1 MKWEVLNLRTPS
13 LSAYVIAFLPMLL
26 SVLFLA
32 RAVLMDKSVAGI
44 LLFLSRVI
52 ALYILSIILNA
63 SFSQM
68 DSKIPLLCSTH
79 LFKVVHI
86 SLKYLH
92 TSLFGCKWPDIPDPH
107 CKFKQ
112 TKQNSYQTVGYLRT
126 QIPEI
131 SEFSD
136 TWESSWNQDH
146 INDRC
151 YFLGGERPT
160 WYNATW

>member
-1 MKWEVLNLRTPS
+1 MRTPS

-126 QIPEI
+126 QIPENPAEIRII
-131 SEFSD
+131 SMTD
-136 TWESSWNQDH
+136 AISWVEKDQHGTMLLDKP
-146 INDRC
+146 
-151 YFLGGERPT
+151 FFFF
-160 WYNATW
+160 